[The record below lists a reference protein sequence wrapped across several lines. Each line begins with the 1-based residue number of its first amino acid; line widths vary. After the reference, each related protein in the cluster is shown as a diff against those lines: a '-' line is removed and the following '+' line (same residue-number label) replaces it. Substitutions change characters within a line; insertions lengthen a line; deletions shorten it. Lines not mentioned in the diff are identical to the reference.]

1 MKNFTLNGKEIAP
14 KALTFNMIC
23 DLEDMGFDVSD
34 MGNHTMSTIRV
45 FVSLW
50 AKCSIEEAGDM
61 IEGHISN
68 GGDLGVLTDAITD
81 AMNESGFFN
90 RGKKK
95 SPKKEL
101 KMTEA

>member
-1 MKNFTLNGKEIAP
+1 MKKIKLNGKEITP
-14 KALTFNMIC
+14 KPLTFNTIC
-23 DLEDMGFDVSD
+23 DLEDRGFDMSD
-34 MGNHTMSTIRV
+34 LGNHMLSTIRI

-50 AKCSIEEAGDM
+50 AKCSAEEAGDM

-68 GGDLGVLTDAITD
+68 GGDLGELTDAITE

-90 RGKKK
+90 RGKK